1 MDPAGEQKKTRPRV
15 GRKKNKRIAGCS
27 AWDPIKFTFGLHS
40 DSVIATEKSEK
51 YTSWS
56 FGEAHEESDPVN
68 GSIIVS
74 ARQPTVTRKG
84 EHRVQSSERQLR
96 MEHSHG
102 TECGDPRTDW
112 WAGQPVD
119 QS

>member
-15 GRKKNKRIAGCS
+15 GRKKNKRIAGSS

-56 FGEAHEESDPVN
+56 FGEAHEESDPVSN
-68 GSIIVS
+68 GPVS
-74 ARQPTVTRKG
+74 MPSRRRPKEFFSRTLTC
-84 EHRVQSSERQLR
+84 
-96 MEHSHG
+96 G
-102 TECGDPRTDW
+102 TEIGTHQLIRAIAHRRESAWDKWGR
-112 WAGQPVD
+112 GLR
-119 QS
+119 